1 MRHSENDMFNNGE
14 ITALLKNH
22 PIFGSFSDGKL
33 SRIVSDDRCKIS
45 SAADGEDIS
54 ANGLGLFL
62 IISGSVLVFRKGNG
76 LPVLL
81 QRLEKGKVFGAASL
95 FSDEN
100 EDVTVLRA
108 ENDASVFFLP
118 IELITELVQTD
129 SAFAM
134 SYISFLSG
142 KIRFLNR
149 RMSELSAPSV
159 TQKVAAFLLREEN
172 GIAQTKVK
180 LASALGIG
188 RASLYRALDEL
199 SEMGLISVEGKGVTV
214 IDPEGLSA
222 II

>member
-1 MRHSENDMFNNGE
+1 MLDNGE
-14 ITALLKNH
+14 ITALLKKH
-22 PIFGSFSDGKL
+22 PIFGSLEDKRLSEIASD
-33 SRIVSDDRCKIS
+33 VRCKTFTSFNGEEIS
-45 SAADGEDIS
+45 S
-54 ANGLGLFL
+54 NGLGLFM

-95 FSDEN
+95 FSEET
-100 EDVTVLRA
+100 EDVTILRA
-108 ENDASVFFLP
+108 EGDASTFFLP
-118 IELITELVQTD
+118 IGLITELICENSD
-129 SAFAM
+129 FAL
-134 SYISFLSG
+134 SYVTFLSE
-142 KIRFLNR
+142 KIRFLNK

-159 TQKVAAFLLREEN
+159 TQKLAAFLLRKEN

-199 SEMGLISVEGKGVTV
+199 KETGLISVDGKNVTV

>member
-1 MRHSENDMFNNGE
+1 MLDNGE
-14 ITALLKNH
+14 ITALLKKH
-22 PIFGSFSDGKL
+22 PIFGSLEDKRLSEIASD
-33 SRIVSDDRCKIS
+33 VRCKTFTSFTGEEIS
-45 SAADGEDIS
+45 S
-54 ANGLGLFL
+54 NGLGLFM

-95 FSDEN
+95 FSEET
-100 EDVTVLRA
+100 EDVTILRA
-108 ENDASVFFLP
+108 EGDASTFFLP
-118 IELITELVQTD
+118 IGLITELICENSD
-129 SAFAM
+129 FAL
-134 SYISFLSG
+134 SYVTFLSE
-142 KIRFLNR
+142 KIRFLNK

-159 TQKVAAFLLREEN
+159 TQKLAAFLLRKEN

-199 SEMGLISVEGKGVTV
+199 EETGLISVDGKNVTV

>member
-1 MRHSENDMFNNGE
+1 MLDKGE
-14 ITALLKNH
+14 ITALLKKH
-22 PIFGSFSDGKL
+22 PIFGSLEDKRLSEIASD
-33 SRIVSDDRCKIS
+33 VRCKTFTSFNGEEIS
-45 SAADGEDIS
+45 S
-54 ANGLGLFL
+54 NGLGLFM

-95 FSDEN
+95 FSEET
-100 EDVTVLRA
+100 EDVTILRA
-108 ENDASVFFLP
+108 EGDASTFFLP
-118 IELITELVQTD
+118 IGLITELICENSD
-129 SAFAM
+129 FAL
-134 SYISFLSG
+134 SYVTFLSE
-142 KIRFLNR
+142 KIRFLNK

-159 TQKVAAFLLREEN
+159 TQKLAAFLLRKEN

-199 SEMGLISVEGKGVTV
+199 EETGLISVDGKNVTV

>member
-1 MRHSENDMFNNGE
+1 MFDRDE
-14 ITALLKNH
+14 IIDLLKKH
-22 PIFGSFSDGKL
+22 SIFGTLSDAKL
-33 SRIVSDDRCKIS
+33 SQIASDTRCKIK
-45 SAADGEDIS
+45 SAANGEEIS
-54 ANGLGLFL
+54 AKGLGLFL

-81 QRLEKGKVFGAASL
+81 QRLESGRVFGAASL

-100 EDVTVLRA
+100 QDVTVLRA

-118 IELITELVQTD
+118 IELISELVQTD
-129 SAFAM
+129 SAFAL
-134 SYISFLSG
+134 SYITFLSG

-149 RMSELSAPSV
+149 RISELSAPSV
-159 TQKVAAFLLREEN
+159 TQKLAAFLLREEED
-172 GIAQTKVK
+172 IAQTKVK

-199 SEMGLISVEGKGVTV
+199 AEMGLISLDGKSVTV
-214 IDPEGLSA
+214 IDPNGLSN

>member
-1 MRHSENDMFNNGE
+1 MLDNGE
-14 ITALLKNH
+14 ITALLKKH
-22 PIFGSFSDGKL
+22 PIFGSLEDKRLSEIASD
-33 SRIVSDDRCKIS
+33 VRCKTFTSFNGEEIS
-45 SAADGEDIS
+45 S
-54 ANGLGLFL
+54 NGLGLFM

-76 LPVLL
+76 PPVLL

-95 FSDEN
+95 FSEET
-100 EDVTVLRA
+100 EDVTILRA
-108 ENDASVFFLP
+108 EGDASTFFLP
-118 IELITELVQTD
+118 IGLITELICENSD
-129 SAFAM
+129 FAL
-134 SYISFLSG
+134 SYVTFLSE
-142 KIRFLNR
+142 KIRFLNK

-159 TQKVAAFLLREEN
+159 TQKLAAFLLRKEN

-199 SEMGLISVEGKGVTV
+199 EETGLISVDGKNVTV

>member
-1 MRHSENDMFNNGE
+1 MLDKGE
-14 ITALLKNH
+14 ITALLKRH
-22 PIFGSFSDGKL
+22 PIFGSLEDKRLSEIASD
-33 SRIVSDDRCKIS
+33 VRCKTFTSFNGEEIS
-45 SAADGEDIS
+45 S
-54 ANGLGLFL
+54 NGLGLFM

-95 FSDEN
+95 FSEET
-100 EDVTVLRA
+100 EDVTILRA
-108 ENDASVFFLP
+108 EGDASTFFLP
-118 IELITELVQTD
+118 IGLITELICENSD
-129 SAFAM
+129 FAL
-134 SYISFLSG
+134 SYVTFLSE
-142 KIRFLNR
+142 KIRFLNK

-159 TQKVAAFLLREEN
+159 TQKLAAFLLRKEN

-199 SEMGLISVEGKGVTV
+199 KETGLISVDGKNVTV

>member
-1 MRHSENDMFNNGE
+1 MLDNGE
-14 ITALLKNH
+14 ITALLKKH
-22 PIFGSFSDGKL
+22 PIFGSLEDKRLSEIASD
-33 SRIVSDDRCKIS
+33 VRCKTFTSFNGEEIS
-45 SAADGEDIS
+45 S
-54 ANGLGLFL
+54 NGLGLFM

-95 FSDEN
+95 FSEET
-100 EDVTVLRA
+100 EDVTILRA
-108 ENDASVFFLP
+108 EGDASTFFLP
-118 IELITELVQTD
+118 IGLITELICENSD
-129 SAFAM
+129 FAL
-134 SYISFLSG
+134 SYVTFLSE
-142 KIRFLNR
+142 KIRFLNK

-159 TQKVAAFLLREEN
+159 TQKLAAFLLRKEN

-199 SEMGLISVEGKGVTV
+199 EETGLISVDGKNVTV

>member
-1 MRHSENDMFNNGE
+1 MLDKGE
-14 ITALLKNH
+14 ITALLKKH
-22 PIFGSFSDGKL
+22 PIFGSLEDKRLSEIASD
-33 SRIVSDDRCKIS
+33 VRCKTFTSFNGEEIS
-45 SAADGEDIS
+45 S
-54 ANGLGLFL
+54 NGLGLFM

-95 FSDEN
+95 FSEET
-100 EDVTVLRA
+100 EDVTILRA
-108 ENDASVFFLP
+108 EGDASTFFLP
-118 IELITELVQTD
+118 IALITELICENSD
-129 SAFAM
+129 FAL
-134 SYISFLSG
+134 SYVTFLSE
-142 KIRFLNR
+142 KIRFLNK

-159 TQKVAAFLLREEN
+159 TQKLAAFLLRKEN

-199 SEMGLISVEGKGVTV
+199 EETGLISVDGKNVTV